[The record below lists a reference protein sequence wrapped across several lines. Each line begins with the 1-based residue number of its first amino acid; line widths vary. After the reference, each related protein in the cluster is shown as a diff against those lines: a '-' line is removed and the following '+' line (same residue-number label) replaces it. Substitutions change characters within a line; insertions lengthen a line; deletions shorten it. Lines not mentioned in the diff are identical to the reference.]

1 MVNTASPFVIVLTT
15 FPADGDVEMVAR
27 TLVEERLVAC
37 VNILPVMDS
46 VYLWQGTLDQSR
58 ERQMVLKT
66 IHGRVDELMRR
77 LEELHPYEV
86 PELLVLP
93 VSGGGERY
101 LAWIGE
107 NVGPKT

>member
-1 MVNTASPFVIVLTT
+1 MVNAASPFVIVLTT
-15 FPADGDVEMVAR
+15 FPADGDAEMVAR

-46 VYLWQGTLDQSR
+46 VYRWQGNIDQSR
-58 ERQMVLKT
+58 ERQMVMKT
-66 IHGRVDELMRR
+66 TGDRVGDLTRR

-86 PELLVLP
+86 PELLVVP

-101 LAWIGE
+101 LGWIGDS
-107 NVGPKT
+107 VGPQI